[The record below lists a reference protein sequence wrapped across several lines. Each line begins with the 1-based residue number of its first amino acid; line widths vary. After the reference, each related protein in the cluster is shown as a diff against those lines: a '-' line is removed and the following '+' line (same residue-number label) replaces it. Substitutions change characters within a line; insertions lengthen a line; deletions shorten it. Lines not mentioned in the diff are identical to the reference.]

1 MALGCT
7 TVSQDRLQAPPLI
20 RCLSLFFRREDRSHA
35 MGNNTSFS
43 HFLVTSKLFLQ
54 ILTSKIQFIK
64 GADRWKIEILQL
76 IDTLIQE
83 GRSRS
88 DAKRMAHKRILPK
101 YRSSIPRR
109 WRAFSASS
117 WRSVLAT
124 NTNSD
129 QSWLLIALYL
139 SATSFVS
146 LAKPCPWRPSAVCKS
161 TWKRE

>member
-7 TVSQDRLQAPPLI
+7 TVSQDRLQAPSLI

-76 IDTLIQE
+76 VDTLI
-83 GRSRS
+83 
-88 DAKRMAHKRILPK
+88 
-101 YRSSIPRR
+101 SSGDNGLFLSL
-109 WRAFSASS
+109 AFSLVSTGRLQTRKMNS
-117 WRSVLAT
+117 
-124 NTNSD
+124 NT
-129 QSWLLIALYL
+129 
-139 SATSFVS
+139 
-146 LAKPCPWRPSAVCKS
+146 P
-161 TWKRE
+161 